1 MAAMAP
7 ALTDAPA
14 EAHHIRFKLAAPSS
28 SLSPASAENNGNASN
43 ILIHSSGPAKCKAAP
58 EDCPLD
64 FCGGDQEQ
72 QQQQPQAD
80 SVSQASALG
89 KLQPLVASYLCSDV
103 TPVPSTK
110 ESIKLQGV
118 LIKQSVL
125 KSHRILPGSLL
136 NGGGDFLLRKRQ
148 TIELSGGQLK
158 SLMSGST
165 NGGGQPMA
173 PVNGLAKK
181 LATMSSPGCVVA
193 VNGDKPSATTDS
205 QSQNLPLDSETLTA
219 TLSGHIPVKGT
230 LKQKHSSGVSQNTD
244 GKNLEPPVLQSNAL
258 SPYTYDNPNPTE
270 QVNLEEAD
278 SHTNTGQPQGSDG
291 ERPGSS
297 QQGSR
302 SCTPAPQPP
311 LPCTSSSD
319 SLDAHVKERTLLNS
333 SRQSEIENRLR
344 RLRKRLQVVQAK
356 QVERHIQQQLG
367 GFLDSALNRL
377 LAGNRKSETATPT
390 ATWRTGRHSSSNNRD
405 GLGRFLKSG
414 SMPLELERLYLSG
427 SANLHSAESAFD
439 SDVTESSSG
448 GDSDLEEE
456 ELTRVDIEQRHVKI
470 WKRAESRYTVERA
483 AIISHWNWLQA
494 HISDLEYR
502 IRQQTDIYRQIR
514 ASKGSVE
521 LGGVSTTGGPA
532 GGTEVKTEPVNTQDV
547 GSERLE
553 HTGAA
558 HISNTEPGPWKGQNA
573 QPVNGV
579 LSRMAECADNK
590 HQQASAYDSTC
601 VAARTRPMVSCRRR
615 RLIQPNTVP
624 NLNGKQA
631 QRSSCIQCNCRVNPS
646 CVMCGGWPT
655 PREDPQYD
663 QPTLERLSRLD
674 LGVHPILS
682 FPDDVCIGL
691 RLQQVMKSQ
700 WQSKSLERSKPLK
713 KLSLKHKLSSSKE
726 KHKFT
731 NSLMAV
737 SVAGL
742 GHYKNRAE
750 KPRTVDSSV
759 GGGGGGGSSSAALN
773 TARLEG
779 QAVCKTER
787 LQGLSTPLG
796 PYDKNYSRKRLREHS
811 LERTDTS
818 PKLFLDSSSPCPTLA
833 NMHSSLHSPL
843 TRQLSTSSENSTP
856 LGQGIQSTPPIKRRR
871 GESSFDINNIVIP
884 MSVAATTRVEKLQ
897 YKEILTPRWRS
908 VDIFSQPITED
919 EDEREVEDLT
929 DAAFTQLHQPHED
942 QERSRWTWMALAP
955 AKRRGSR
962 SYKSVDGRTTPLLCG
977 TNPPT
982 PQPASP
988 DPGHCPMLHDYSYVP
1003 SPMSPASPD
1012 TTSNPHTPC
1021 SRDSHRLLSSEDTRC
1036 STPDFTFEERTVAPF
1051 ERRCFPLPEDP
1062 APEPEPESDH
1072 IRPRMRSI
1080 SGCRAAPYGRLD
1092 SDDMELPCGVGDDD
1106 GGAKH
1111 KASSSSTSTSTA
1123 HR

>member
-43 ILIHSSGPAKCKAAP
+43 ILIHGGGPAKCKAVS

-64 FCGGDQEQ
+64 FCVADQE
-72 QQQQPQAD
+72 QQPQAD
-80 SVSQASALG
+80 SAAQASA
-89 KLQPLVASYLCSDV
+89 LVASYLCSDV

-110 ESIKLQGV
+110 ESIKLQEI

-125 KSHRILPGSLL
+125 KTHRILPGSLL

-148 TIELSGGQLK
+148 IELSGGQLK
-158 SLMSGST
+158 SLMSGGT
-165 NGGGQPMA
+165 NGGDQPVA

-181 LATMSSPGCVVA
+181 LAAASGCVAA
-193 VNGDKPSATTDS
+193 VNGDKQSPDS
-205 QSQNLPLDSETLTA
+205 QNMPSDPETLTA
-219 TLSGHIPVKGT
+219 MLSGRIPVKET
-230 LKQKHSSGVSQNTD
+230 LKPKHSSSGVSQNTD
-244 GKNLEPPVLQSNAL
+244 GRTLELPVRPPNAL
-258 SPYTYDNPNPTE
+258 PPFAHDAPPE
-270 QVNLEEAD
+270 QVNLEEAA
-278 SHTNTGQPQGSDG
+278 SHTSTGPPQGSDR

-297 QQGSR
+297 RQGSP
-302 SCTPAPQPP
+302 SCTHASPP
-311 LPCTSSSD
+311 PCASSSD

-333 SRQSEIENRLR
+333 SRQSEIESRLR

-377 LAGNRKSETATPT
+377 LVGNRKSETAAPT
-390 ATWRTGRHSSSNNRD
+390 ATWRTGRHSSSSSRD

-456 ELTRVDIEQRHVKI
+456 ELTRADLQQRHVKI

-521 LGGVSTTGGPA
+521 LGGVSPGAAA
-532 GGTEVKTEPVNTQDV
+532 GGTEVKAEPVSTKDV
-547 GSERLE
+547 GSEWLE
-553 HTGAA
+553 HTGPA
-558 HISNTEPGPWKGQNA
+558 HIGTEPAPWKGHGT

-579 LSRMAECADNK
+579 LSRMAEDAK
-590 HQQASAYDSTC
+590 RQQQSAYDGTC
-601 VAARTRPMVSCRRR
+601 VAARTRPLVSCRRR

-624 NLNGKQA
+624 NLHGKA
-631 QRSSCIQCNCRVNPS
+631 QRSSCTPCSCRVNPS
-646 CVMCGGWPT
+646 CGMCGGWPT
-655 PREDPQYD
+655 PREEPQYE

-700 WQSKSLERSKPLK
+700 WQAKSLERSKPLK

-737 SVAGL
+737 RL

-750 KPRTVDSSV
+750 KPRAVDGGV
-759 GGGGGGGSSSAALN
+759 GGAGL
-773 TARLEG
+773 RLEG
-779 QAVCKTER
+779 QAVCKSER
-787 LQGLSTPLG
+787 LQGGLSTSSLG
-796 PYDKNYSRKRLREHS
+796 PYDKNYGRKRLREHA
-811 LERTDTS
+811 
-818 PKLFLDSSSPCPTLA
+818 LDRPDACSDCLWTEVGQQARDDGRVASVDVVAGGSSSHDGKA
-833 NMHSSLHSPL
+833 
-843 TRQLSTSSENSTP
+843 QLS
-856 LGQGIQSTPPIKRRR
+856 K
-871 GESSFDINNIVIP
+871 
-884 MSVAATTRVEKLQ
+884 AAE
-897 YKEILTPRWRS
+897 
-908 VDIFSQPITED
+908 
-919 EDEREVEDLT
+919 
-929 DAAFTQLHQPHED
+929 
-942 QERSRWTWMALAP
+942 
-955 AKRRGSR
+955 
-962 SYKSVDGRTTPLLCG
+962 DGRLFSLQLEKDG
-977 TNPPT
+977 WN
-982 PQPASP
+982 
-988 DPGHCPMLHDYSYVP
+988 
-1003 SPMSPASPD
+1003 
-1012 TTSNPHTPC
+1012 
-1021 SRDSHRLLSSEDTRC
+1021 
-1036 STPDFTFEERTVAPF
+1036 
-1051 ERRCFPLPEDP
+1051 
-1062 APEPEPESDH
+1062 
-1072 IRPRMRSI
+1072 MRSNWVKI
-1080 SGCRAAPYGRLD
+1080 APRAPSHFPGPFKRYW
-1092 SDDMELPCGVGDDD
+1092 
-1106 GGAKH
+1106 
-1111 KASSSSTSTSTA
+1111 
-1123 HR
+1123 

>member
-28 SLSPASAENNGNASN
+28 SLSRASAENNGNASN
-43 ILIHSSGPAKCKAAP
+43 ILIHSSGPAKCKVNS
-58 EDCPLD
+58 EECPLD
-64 FCGGDQEQ
+64 FCSGNQEQ
-72 QQQQPQAD
+72 QQQQPQPNP
-80 SVSQASALG
+80 SSQASALG

-118 LIKQSVL
+118 LIKPSVL
-125 KSHRILPGSLL
+125 KGHGILPSSLL
-136 NGGGDFLLRKRQ
+136 NGGGEFLLRKRQ
-148 TIELSGGQLK
+148 AIELSGGQLK

-165 NGGGQPMA
+165 NGSGQPMA

-181 LATMSSPGCVVA
+181 LTTMSGSGCVVA

-205 QSQNLPLDSETLTA
+205 QSQNLLLDSETLTD
-219 TLSGHIPVKGT
+219 TISGQALVKGT

-244 GKNLEPPVLQSNAL
+244 GKNREPPVFHSAAL
-258 SPYTYDNPNPTE
+258 SPLTHDNSDSTE
-270 QVNLEEAD
+270 QLHSDEAD
-278 SHTNTGQPQGSDG
+278 LHAPSRQPQSSDR
-291 ERPGSS
+291 ERPSSS
-297 QQGSR
+297 QQGSPP
-302 SCTPAPQPP
+302 CTTAPQT
-311 LPCTSSSD
+311 LPSSSSSD
-319 SLDAHVKERTLLNS
+319 NLDAHVRERTLLNS
-333 SRQSEIENRLR
+333 NRQTEIESRLR

-367 GFLDSALNRL
+367 GFLDSALSRL
-377 LAGNRKSETATPT
+377 VAGNRKSEAATPS
-390 ATWRTGRHSSSNNRD
+390 ASWRIGRHSSSNNRD
-405 GLGRFLKSG
+405 GLSRFLKSG
-414 SMPLELERLYLSG
+414 SMSLELERLYLSG

-448 GDSDLEEE
+448 GDTDLEED
-456 ELTRVDIEQRHVKI
+456 ELSRVDIEQRHVKI

-521 LGGVSTTGGPA
+521 LGGVAPGTVLA

-553 HTGAA
+553 HTGTTP
-558 HISNTEPGPWKGQNA
+558 ITNTEQGPWKGQNG
-573 QPVNGV
+573 QPVNGI
-579 LSRMAECADNK
+579 LSRVVDGADSK
-590 HQQASAYDSTC
+590 HQQPMAYDSTC
-601 VAARTRPMVSCRRR
+601 VAARTRPLVSCRRR

-624 NLNGKQA
+624 NLNGKTP
-631 QRSSCIQCNCRVNPS
+631 RSNFVQCNCRVNPS
-646 CVMCGGWPT
+646 CAMCGGWPT
-655 PREDPQYD
+655 PRDDPQYEL
-663 QPTLERLSRLD
+663 PTLDRLSRLD

-700 WQSKSLERSKPLK
+700 WQMKSLERSKPLK
-713 KLSLKHKLSSSKE
+713 KFSLKHKLSSSKE

-737 SVAGL
+737 RL

-750 KPRTVDSSV
+750 KSRTVDSSM
-759 GGGGGGGSSSAALN
+759 GSSSAVLS

-779 QAVCKTER
+779 QAGCKTER
-787 LQGLSTPLG
+787 LHGHSTSLG
-796 PYDKNYSRKRLREHS
+796 PYDKSYSRKRLREHS
-811 LERTDTS
+811 LDRADSS
-818 PKLFLDSSSPCPTLA
+818 PKLFMDLSSPCTA
-833 NMHSSLHSPL
+833 VSNMHSSLHSPL

-856 LGQGIQSTPPIKRRR
+856 LGSSSQSVPSTPQPIKRRR

-897 YKEILTPRWRS
+897 YKEILTPSWRS
-908 VDIFSQPITED
+908 VDIFSLPITE
-919 EDEREVEDLT
+919 EENEREVEDLT
-929 DAAFTQLHQPHED
+929 DAAFVQIHLPYEE
-942 QERSRWTWMALAP
+942 QERSRWSWMALAP
-955 AKRRGSR
+955 AQRRGSR
-962 SYKSVDGRTTPLLCG
+962 SYKSIDGRTTPLLCG

-988 DPGHCPMLHDYSYVP
+988 DPGHCPLLHDYSHIP

-1012 TTSNPHTPC
+1012 ASSNPHTPC

-1036 STPDFTFEERTVAPF
+1036 STPDFTFEERTVAPW
-1051 ERRCFPLPEDP
+1051 ERRSFPLAEDP
-1062 APEPEPESDH
+1062 APEPEADPDH
-1072 IRPRMRSI
+1072 IRPRMRTI
-1080 SGCRAAPYGRLD
+1080 SGCRATAYGRLD
-1092 SDDMELPCGVGDDD
+1092 SDDMELPCGDDN
-1106 GGAKH
+1106 GSKQRI
-1111 KASSSSTSTSTA
+1111 SA

>member
-43 ILIHSSGPAKCKAAP
+43 ILIHSGGPAKCKAAS

-64 FCGGDQEQ
+64 FCVADQE
-72 QQQQPQAD
+72 QQPQAD
-80 SVSQASALG
+80 SAAQASALG

-110 ESIKLQGV
+110 ESIKLQEI

-125 KSHRILPGSLL
+125 KTHRILPGSLL

-148 TIELSGGQLK
+148 IELSGGQLK

-165 NGGGQPMA
+165 NGGDQPVA
-173 PVNGLAKK
+173 PVNGLARK
-181 LATMSSPGCVVA
+181 LAAGPGCVV
-193 VNGDKPSATTDS
+193 NGDKQSPD
-205 QSQNLPLDSETLTA
+205 SQNLPSDSETLTA
-219 TLSGHIPVKGT
+219 TLSGRIPVKGT
-230 LKQKHSSGVSQNTD
+230 LKPKHSSSGVSQNTD
-244 GKNLEPPVLQSNAL
+244 GKNLELPVRPPNAL
-258 SPYTYDNPNPTE
+258 SPFAHDAPAPPE
-270 QVNLEEAD
+270 QVSLEEAA
-278 SHTNTGQPQGSDG
+278 SHTSTGQPQGSDR
-291 ERPGSS
+291 ERPGGSR
-297 QQGSR
+297 QGSP
-302 SCTPAPQPP
+302 SCTHAPQP
-311 LPCTSSSD
+311 LPCASSSD

-333 SRQSEIENRLR
+333 SRQSEIESRLR

-377 LAGNRKSETATPT
+377 LVGNRKSETAVPT
-390 ATWRTGRHSSSNNRD
+390 ATWRAGRHSSSNSRD

-456 ELTRVDIEQRHVKI
+456 ELSRVDIEQRHVKI

-521 LGGVSTTGGPA
+521 LGGVSPGA
-532 GGTEVKTEPVNTQDV
+532 GGTEVKAEPVNTKDV
-547 GSERLE
+547 GSEWLE
-553 HTGAA
+553 PTGPA
-558 HISNTEPGPWKGQNA
+558 HIGTEPAPWKGHGT

-579 LSRMAECADNK
+579 LCRMAEDAK
-590 HQQASAYDSTC
+590 RQQQSTYDSTC
-601 VAARTRPMVSCRRR
+601 VAARTRPLVGCRRR

-624 NLNGKQA
+624 NLHGKA
-631 QRSSCIQCNCRVNPS
+631 QRSSCMPCSCRVNPS
-646 CVMCGGWPT
+646 CGMCGGWST
-655 PREDPQYD
+655 PREDPQYE

-700 WQSKSLERSKPLK
+700 WQAKSLERSKPLK

-750 KPRTVDSSV
+750 KPRTVDSGV
-759 GGGGGGGSSSAALN
+759 GGAGL
-773 TARLEG
+773 RLEG
-779 QAVCKTER
+779 QAVCKSER
-787 LQGLSTPLG
+787 LQGGLSTSSLG
-796 PYDKNYSRKRLREHS
+796 PYDKNYGRKRLREHA
-811 LERTDTS
+811 LDRTDTS
-818 PKLFLDSSSPCPTLA
+818 PKPFMDSSGACPALA
-833 NMHSSLHSPL
+833 NMHPSLHSPF

-856 LGQGIQSTPPIKRRR
+856 LGHGMQSTPQPIKRRR

-897 YKEILTPRWRS
+897 YKEILTPRWRLE
-908 VDIFSQPITED
+908 DIFSLPITGE

-962 SYKSVDGRTTPLLCG
+962 SYKSMDGRTTPLLCG

-988 DPGHCPMLHDYSYVP
+988 DPLHDYSYAP

-1012 TTSNPHTPC
+1012 TASNPHTPG
-1021 SRDSHRLLSSEDTRC
+1021 SRDSNRLLSSEDTRC
-1036 STPDFTFEERTVAPF
+1036 STPDFPFEERTVAPW
-1051 ERRCFPLPEDP
+1051 ERRGFPLPRD
-1062 APEPEPESDH
+1062 PEPEPEPLA
-1072 IRPRMRSI
+1072 RVRSL
-1080 SGCRAAPYGRLD
+1080 SGYGRLD
-1092 SDDMELPCGVGDDD
+1092 SDDAEPPCDDD
-1106 GGAKH
+1106 PKL
-1111 KASSSSTSTSTA
+1111 KASTA

>member
-43 ILIHSSGPAKCKAAP
+43 ILIHSSGPAKCKASS
-58 EDCPLD
+58 EECPLD

-72 QQQQPQAD
+72 QLQQQQPQTD
-80 SVSQASALG
+80 STAQASALG

-103 TPVPSTK
+103 TSVPSTK
-110 ESIKLQGV
+110 ESIKLKGV

-125 KSHRILPGSLL
+125 KSHRILPSTLL
-136 NGGGDFLLRKRQ
+136 NGGDFLLRKRQ
-148 TIELSGGQLK
+148 AIELSGSQLK

-181 LATMSSPGCVVA
+181 LATMSGSGCVVA
-193 VNGDKPSATTDS
+193 VNGDKTSATTDS
-205 QSQNLPLDSETLTA
+205 QTQNLPLNSETLTA
-219 TLSGHIPVKGT
+219 TLSGHMSVKGT

-244 GKNLEPPVLQSNAL
+244 GSNFEPPVLQSTAL
-258 SPYTYDNPNPTE
+258 SPFTHDNPNLTK
-270 QVNLEEAD
+270 QVNLEEED
-278 SHTNTGQPQGSDG
+278 SHTPTSQSQGSDR

-297 QQGSR
+297 QQGSPP
-302 SCTPAPQPP
+302 CTPAPQPP
-311 LPCTSSSD
+311 LPCSSLD
-319 SLDAHVKERTLLNS
+319 SLDAHVRERTLLNS
-333 SRQSEIENRLR
+333 NRQAEIEGRLR

-377 LAGNRKSETATPT
+377 LAGNRKSETAAPS
-390 ATWRTGRHSSSNNRD
+390 ATWRTGRHSSSGNRD
-405 GLGRFLKSG
+405 GLSRFLKSG

-427 SANLHSAESAFD
+427 TANLHSAESAFD

-456 ELTRVDIEQRHVKI
+456 ELARVDIEQRHVKL

-502 IRQQTDIYRQIR
+502 IRQQTDIYKQIR

-521 LGGVSTTGGPA
+521 LGGVAPSTLPA
-532 GGTEVKTEPVNTQDV
+532 GGIEVKAEPVSQD
-547 GSERLE
+547 GSSERLE
-553 HTGAA
+553 HMVAT
-558 HISNTEPGPWKGQNA
+558 HIPTAEPGPWKGQNG

-579 LSRMAECADNK
+579 LSRMTECADTK
-590 HQQASAYDSTC
+590 HQQPSAYDGTC
-601 VAARTRPMVSCRRR
+601 VAARTRPLVSCRRR

-624 NLNGKQA
+624 NLNGKA
-631 QRSSCIQCNCRVNPS
+631 QRSSCIQYNCRVNSS
-646 CVMCGGWPT
+646 CVMCGGRPT
-655 PREDPQYD
+655 PKEDPQYEL
-663 QPTLERLSRLD
+663 PNLERLSRLD

-700 WQSKSLERSKPLK
+700 WQTKALERSKPLK

-737 SVAGL
+737 MPLVTGL
-742 GHYKNRAE
+742 GHYKSRAD
-750 KPRTVDSSV
+750 KQRAADSSV
-759 GGGGGGGSSSAALN
+759 GSSSAVLN
-773 TARLEG
+773 AARLEG
-779 QAVCKTER
+779 QSMCKTER
-787 LQGLSTPLG
+787 LPGLSTPLG
-796 PYDKNYSRKRLREHS
+796 PYDKSYSRKRLREHS
-811 LERTDTS
+811 LDRTDSS
-818 PKLFLDSSSPCPTLA
+818 PKLFMDSGSPCSTLPS
-833 NMHSSLHSPL
+833 MHSAFHNPL
-843 TRQLSTSSENSTP
+843 TRQLSTSSENSAP
-856 LGQGIQSTPPIKRRR
+856 LGASSQSIPTTPVSQPIKRRR

-897 YKEILTPRWRS
+897 YKEILTPSWRV
-908 VDIFSQPITED
+908 VDISSQPMSED
-919 EDEREVEDLT
+919 EILREVEDLSE
-929 DAAFTQLHQPHED
+929 AAFIQLHQAYED

-988 DPGHCPMLHDYSYVP
+988 DPGHCPMLHDYSHVP

-1036 STPDFTFEERTVAPF
+1036 STPDFTFEERTVAPWESRF
-1051 ERRCFPLPEDP
+1051 FPLSEDP
-1062 APEPEPESDH
+1062 APEPESESDH
-1072 IRPRMRSI
+1072 IRPRLHSI
-1080 SGCRAAPYGRLD
+1080 SGCRAMGFGRLD
-1092 SDDMELPCGVGDDD
+1092 SDDMDLPCGGGGGDDD
-1106 GGAKH
+1106 DDDDGSGLKL
-1111 KASSSSTSTSTA
+1111 KAA
-1123 HR
+1123 AQR

>member
-43 ILIHSSGPAKCKAAP
+43 ILIHSSGPAKCKATS
-58 EDCPLD
+58 EECPLD

-80 SVSQASALG
+80 SVAQASALG

-125 KSHRILPGSLL
+125 KGHRILPSSLL

-148 TIELSGGQLK
+148 AIELSGGHLK

-181 LATMSSPGCVVA
+181 LATMSGPGCVVA

-244 GKNLEPPVLQSNAL
+244 GKNLELPVLQSVEL
-258 SPYTYDNPNPTE
+258 SPFPHGNPNPTE
-270 QVNLEEAD
+270 RANLEETD
-278 SHTNTGQPQGSDG
+278 SHTPTSQPQGSDR

-297 QQGSR
+297 QQGSP

-311 LPCTSSSD
+311 LPCSSSSD
-319 SLDAHVKERTLLNS
+319 SLDSHVRERTLLNS
-333 SRQSEIENRLR
+333 SRQAEIESRLR

-405 GLGRFLKSG
+405 SLSRFLKG
-414 SMPLELERLYLSG
+414 GAMPLELERLYLSG
-427 SANLHSAESAFD
+427 SANLHSVESAFD

-456 ELTRVDIEQRHVKI
+456 ELARVDIEQRHVKI

-521 LGGVSTTGGPA
+521 LGGVAPSAVSA

-558 HISNTEPGPWKGQNA
+558 HITSAEAGPWKGQNA

-579 LSRMAECADNK
+579 LSRMAESADAK
-590 HQQASAYDSTC
+590 HQQPSAHDSTC
-601 VAARTRPMVSCRRR
+601 VAARTRPLVSCRRR

-624 NLNGKQA
+624 NLNGKA

-655 PREDPQYD
+655 PREDPQYEL
-663 QPTLERLSRLD
+663 PTLERLSRLD

-700 WQSKSLERSKPLK
+700 WQTKSLERSKPLK

-759 GGGGGGGSSSAALN
+759 GGAGGGGGGGSSSSSAVLN

-787 LQGLSTPLG
+787 LQALSTPLG
-796 PYDKNYSRKRLREHS
+796 PFDKNYSRKRLREHS
-811 LERTDTS
+811 LDRTDSS
-818 PKLFLDSSSPCPTLA
+818 PKLFLESSSPCPTLA

-856 LGQGIQSTPPIKRRR
+856 LGAGSQSIPSTPQPIKRRR

-897 YKEILTPRWRS
+897 YKEILTPSWRS
-908 VDIFSQPITED
+908 VDIFSQPITE
-919 EDEREVEDLT
+919 EENEREVEDLT
-929 DAAFTQLHQPHED
+929 DAAFTQHHQPYED

-988 DPGHCPMLHDYSYVP
+988 DPGHCPMLHDYSHVP

-1036 STPDFTFEERTVAPF
+1036 STPDFTFEERTVAPW
-1051 ERRCFPLPEDP
+1051 ERRSFPLPEDP
-1062 APEPEPESDH
+1062 APEPEAESDHH

-1080 SGCRAAPYGRLD
+1080 SGCRATAYGRLD
-1092 SDDMELPCGVGDDD
+1092 SDDAEPPCEDD
-1106 GGAKH
+1106 GGPKH
-1111 KASSSSTSTSTA
+1111 KAST

>member
-28 SLSPASAENNGNASN
+28 SLSPASAENNSNANN
-43 ILIHSSGPAKCKAAP
+43 ILIHSSGPGKCKVAS
-58 EDCPLD
+58 EECPLD
-64 FCGGDQEQ
+64 FCGGNQEPQEQ
-72 QQQQPQAD
+72 QPQPD

-103 TPVPSTK
+103 TSVPANK

-125 KSHRILPGSLL
+125 KSHRILPSSLL
-136 NGGGDFLLRKRQ
+136 NGGGEFLLRRQ
-148 TIELSGGQLK
+148 AIELSGGQLK
-158 SLMSGST
+158 SLMSGNT
-165 NGGGQPMA
+165 NGSGQPMA

-181 LATMSSPGCVVA
+181 LASMSGSGCMVA
-193 VNGDKPSATTDS
+193 VNGDKPSAATDS
-205 QSQNLPLDSETLTA
+205 NPQNLPLDSETFTA
-219 TLSGHIPVKGT
+219 TISGHIPMKEA
-230 LKQKHSSGVSQNTD
+230 LRQKHSSGAPQNTD
-244 GKNLEPPVLQSNAL
+244 GNNVEPPVLHSAAL
-258 SPYTYDNPNPTE
+258 SSLNHDNPNSTE
-270 QVNLEEAD
+270 QVNSSEAD
-278 SHTNTGQPQGSDG
+278 LQTRTGPPQGSDG

-297 QQGSR
+297 QQGSPQ
-302 SCTPAPQPP
+302 CTVTPEPP
-311 LPCTSSSD
+311 LPCSSSSD
-319 SLDAHVKERTLLNS
+319 SLDAHVKERTALNS
-333 SRQSEIENRLR
+333 KRQAEIESRLQ

-356 QVERHIQQQLG
+356 QVERHVQQQLG
-367 GFLDSALNRL
+367 GFLDSALSRL
-377 LAGNRKSETATPT
+377 RAGSRKSEVAPHS
-390 ATWRTGRHSSSNNRD
+390 AAWRAGRHYSSNSRD

-414 SMPLELERLYLSG
+414 AVPLELERLYLSG

-456 ELTRVDIEQRHVKI
+456 ELSRVDIEQRHVKI

-483 AIISHWNWLQA
+483 GIISHWNWLQA

-514 ASKGSVE
+514 ASKDVGAERLDNTS
-521 LGGVSTTGGPA
+521 PA
-532 GGTEVKTEPVNTQDV
+532 HITGTEQ
-547 GSERLE
+547 
-553 HTGAA
+553 
-558 HISNTEPGPWKGQNA
+558 GPWKGQNG

-579 LSRMAECADNK
+579 LSRMADSADGK
-590 HQQASAYDSTC
+590 LQPTYDGTC
-601 VAARTRPMVSCRRR
+601 VAARTRPLVGCRRR
-615 RLIQPNTVP
+615 RLIQPNTVT
-624 NLNGKQA
+624 NLNGKTP
-631 QRSSCIQCNCRVNPS
+631 RSSCTQCNCRVNPS

-655 PREDPQYD
+655 PREEPQYEL
-663 QPTLERLSRLD
+663 PTLDRLSRLD

-682 FPDDVCIGL
+682 FPDDVSVGL

-731 NSLMAV
+731 SSLMAV
-737 SVAGL
+737 RLS
-742 GHYKNRAE
+742 HCKNRID
-750 KPRTVDSSV
+750 KQRTVDGSMGSN
-759 GGGGGGGSSSAALN
+759 SSSAILSMP
-773 TARLEG
+773 RLDNQG
-779 QAVCKTER
+779 GCKTER
-787 LQGLSTPLG
+787 LHTLSTPLG

-811 LERTDTS
+811 LDRTDTS
-818 PKLFLDSSSPCPTLA
+818 PKLFLDTSSPCTTLA
-833 NMHSSLHSPL
+833 NMHPSLHSPL
-843 TRQLSTSSENSTP
+843 TRQLSTSSDTSTQLGAGSQSIPSTP
-856 LGQGIQSTPPIKRRR
+856 QQPIKRRR

-897 YKEILTPRWRS
+897 YKEILTPSWRS
-908 VDIFSQPITED
+908 VDIFSQPITAE
-919 EDEREVEDLT
+919 ENEREVEDLT
-929 DAAFTQLHQPHED
+929 DAAFIQLHQPYED

-988 DPGHCPMLHDYSYVP
+988 DPGHCPSLHDYIHVP
-1003 SPMSPASPD
+1003 SPMSPPSPD
-1012 TTSNPHTPC
+1012 ASSNPQTPC
-1021 SRDSHRLLSSEDTRC
+1021 SRDSHRLLSNEDTRC
-1036 STPDFTFEERTVAPF
+1036 STPDFTFEERTVAPW
-1051 ERRCFPLPEDP
+1051 ERRNFPLPEDP
-1062 APEPEPESDH
+1062 APEPESDQP
-1072 IRPRMRSI
+1072 IRPRARSI
-1080 SGCRAAPYGRLD
+1080 SGCRSSAYGRLD
-1092 SDDMELPCGVGDDD
+1092 SDDAELPCDDD
-1106 GGAKH
+1106 GGPKLR
-1111 KASSSSTSTSTA
+1111 ASS

>member
-1 MAAMAP
+1 MAP

-43 ILIHSSGPAKCKAAP
+43 ILIHSSGPAKGKAVP
-58 EDCPLD
+58 EECPLD

-80 SVSQASALG
+80 PTAQASALG

-103 TPVPSTK
+103 TSVASTK

-125 KSHRILPGSLL
+125 KSHRILPNSLL

-148 TIELSGGQLK
+148 AIELSGGHLK

-165 NGGGQPMA
+165 NGGSQPMA

-181 LATMSSPGCVVA
+181 LGTISGSGCVVA
-193 VNGDKPSATTDS
+193 VNGDKPSAAPDS
-205 QSQNLPLDSETLTA
+205 QTQNPPPDTETLTA
-219 TLSGHIPVKGT
+219 SLSGHIPLKGT
-230 LKQKHSSGVSQNTD
+230 LKQKHSSGASRNTD
-244 GKNLEPPVLQSNAL
+244 GNNLESTVLQPAALCPFTHDASN
-258 SPYTYDNPNPTE
+258 SSEP
-270 QVNLEEAD
+270 VRLEEAD
-278 SHTNTGQPQGSDG
+278 LNTLNQLQDCDT

-297 QQGSR
+297 QQGSP
-302 SCTPAPQPP
+302 SCAVVTEAP
-311 LPCTSSSD
+311 LPCGSNSD
-319 SLDAHVKERTLLNS
+319 SLDAAIRERTILNS
-333 SRQSEIENRLR
+333 SRQAEIESRLR

-367 GFLDSALNRL
+367 GFLDTALSRL
-377 LAGNRKSETATPT
+377 ISSNRKSETTTPT
-390 ATWRTGRHSSSNNRD
+390 ATWRTGRHTSNNKD
-405 GLGRFLKSG
+405 GLSRFLKSG

-427 SANLHSAESAFD
+427 TANLHSAESAFD

-456 ELTRVDIEQRHVKI
+456 ELSRVDVEQRHVKI

-514 ASKGSVE
+514 ASKTLVTV
-521 LGGVSTTGGPA
+521 VSDSSYLLP
-532 GGTEVKTEPVNTQDV
+532 QDV
-547 GSERLE
+547 ASERLE
-553 HTGAA
+553 HTVTA
-558 HISNTEPGPWKGQNA
+558 HITNAEAMGAWKGQNGQMSESTEPRSSL
-573 QPVNGV
+573 QP
-579 LSRMAECADNK
+579 
-590 HQQASAYDSTC
+590 SAPDSSC
-601 VAARTRPMVSCRRR
+601 VAARTRPLLNCRRR
-615 RLIQPNTVP
+615 RLIQPNSVP
-624 NLNGKQA
+624 NLNGKVSLTQNTGH
-631 QRSSCIQCNCRVNPS
+631 RCRVNPG

-655 PREDPQYD
+655 PREEPQFEL
-663 QPTLERLSRLD
+663 PTLERLSRLD
-674 LGVHPILS
+674 LGIHPILS
-682 FPDDVCIGL
+682 FPDDVSASL

-700 WQSKSLERSKPLK
+700 WQMKALERRKPLK

-731 NSLMAV
+731 NSLMA
-737 SVAGL
+737 
-742 GHYKNRAE
+742 
-750 KPRTVDSSV
+750 
-759 GGGGGGGSSSAALN
+759 
-773 TARLEG
+773 
-779 QAVCKTER
+779 Q
-787 LQGLSTPLG
+787 Q
-796 PYDKNYSRKRLREHS
+796 
-811 LERTDTS
+811 
-818 PKLFLDSSSPCPTLA
+818 
-833 NMHSSLHSPL
+833 
-843 TRQLSTSSENSTP
+843 
-856 LGQGIQSTPPIKRRR
+856 PIKRRR

-897 YKEILTPRWRS
+897 YKEILTPSWRM
-908 VDIFSQPITED
+908 VDIFCQKITEE
-919 EDEREVEDLT
+919 EDQREVEDLS
-929 DAAFTQLHQPHED
+929 DAAFIQLHQPHED

-962 SYKSVDGRTTPLLCG
+962 SYKSIDGRTTPLLCG

-988 DPGHCPMLHDYSYVP
+988 DPGHCPLLHDYSYVP
-1003 SPMSPASPD
+1003 SPLSPPSPD

-1036 STPDFTFEERTVAPF
+1036 STPDFSYEERTVAPW
-1051 ERRCFPLPEDP
+1051 ERRNFPLSEDP
-1062 APEPEPESDH
+1062 APEPEVEPDH

-1080 SGCRAAPYGRLD
+1080 SGCRATAFGRLD
-1092 SDDMELPCGVGDDD
+1092 SDDMDLPCEEDTT
-1106 GGAKH
+1106 KH
-1111 KASSSSTSTSTA
+1111 RVS

>member
-43 ILIHSSGPAKCKAAP
+43 ILIHSSGPAKCKVVS

-72 QQQQPQAD
+72 QQQQPQVD
-80 SVSQASALG
+80 SVAQASALG

-103 TPVPSTK
+103 TTVPSTK
-110 ESIKLQGV
+110 ESITLQGV

-125 KSHRILPGSLL
+125 KGHRILPSSLL
-136 NGGGDFLLRKRQ
+136 NGGGDFLSRKRQ
-148 TIELSGGQLK
+148 QIELSGGQLK

-181 LATMSSPGCVVA
+181 LATITGPGCVVA
-193 VNGDKPSATTDS
+193 VNGDKPPATDS
-205 QSQNLPLDSETLTA
+205 QSQNLPSDSETLTA
-219 TLSGHIPVKGT
+219 TLSGHIQMKGT
-230 LKQKHSSGVSQNTD
+230 LKQKHSSGVSKNTD
-244 GKNLEPPVLQSNAL
+244 EKNCEPPVLQSAAL
-258 SPYTYDNPNPTE
+258 SPYTLNNPKPTE
-270 QVNLEEAD
+270 QMNLEEAD
-278 SHTNTGQPQGSDG
+278 SHTPIGQPQGSDR

-297 QQGSR
+297 QQGSP
-302 SCTPAPQPP
+302 SCTSAPQPP
-311 LPCTSSSD
+311 LPCTSFSD

-377 LAGNRKSETATPT
+377 LAGNRKAETATPT
-390 ATWRTGRHSSSNNRD
+390 ATWKTGRHSSSNSKD

-427 SANLHSAESAFD
+427 TANLHSAESAFD

-521 LGGVSTTGGPA
+521 LGGLSSSAVPA
-532 GGTEVKTEPVNTQDV
+532 GGTEVKTEPVNTPDV

-558 HISNTEPGPWKGQNA
+558 HIPNTEAGPWKGQSS

-579 LSRMAECADNK
+579 LSRMAESADTK
-590 HQQASAYDSTC
+590 PPSAYDSSC
-601 VAARTRPMVSCRRR
+601 VAARTRPLVSCRRR

-624 NLNGKQA
+624 NLNGKA
-631 QRSSCIQCNCRVNPS
+631 QKSSCVQCSCRVNPS
-646 CVMCGGWPT
+646 SCAMCGGWPT
-655 PREDPQYD
+655 PREDPQYE

-700 WQSKSLERSKPLK
+700 WQTKSLERSKPLK

-750 KPRTVDSSV
+750 KLRPVDSS
-759 GGGGGGGSSSAALN
+759 GGGSSSQVYKA
-773 TARLEG
+773 
-779 QAVCKTER
+779 ER
-787 LQGLSTPLG
+787 LQGLSSPHLV

-811 LERTDTS
+811 LDRTDTS

-833 NMHSSLHSPL
+833 TMHSSLHSPL
-843 TRQLSTSSENSTP
+843 IRQLSTSSENSTP
-856 LGQGIQSTPPIKRRR
+856 LGVQSTPQPIKRRR

-908 VDIFSQPITED
+908 VDIFSQSITEE

-929 DAAFTQLHQPHED
+929 DAAFTVHHQPHED

-988 DPGHCPMLHDYSYVP
+988 DPGHCPMLHDYSYMP
-1003 SPMSPASPD
+1003 SPMSPPSPD
-1012 TTSNPHTPC
+1012 TASNPHTPC

-1036 STPDFTFEERTVAPF
+1036 STPDFTFEERTVAPW
-1051 ERRCFPLPEDP
+1051 ERRGFPMPADPEL
-1062 APEPEPESDH
+1062 EPESD
-1072 IRPRMRSI
+1072 IRPRIRTI
-1080 SGCRAAPYGRLD
+1080 SGCRATAYGRLD
-1092 SDDMELPCGVGDDD
+1092 SDDMEPPCDED
-1106 GGAKH
+1106 GGSKL
-1111 KASSSSTSTSTA
+1111 KAASAA

>member
-1 MAAMAP
+1 MAP

-43 ILIHSSGPAKCKAAP
+43 ILIHSSGPTKCKASS
-58 EDCPLD
+58 EDCTLD
-64 FCGGDQEQ
+64 FCGSDQEQ
-72 QQQQPQAD
+72 EQQQPQAD
-80 SVSQASALG
+80 SVAQAQALG

-103 TPVPSTK
+103 TSVPSTK

-125 KSHRILPGSLL
+125 KSHRILPSSLL
-136 NGGGDFLLRKRQ
+136 NGGGEFLLRKRQ
-148 TIELSGGQLK
+148 AIELSGGQLK

-181 LATMSSPGCVVA
+181 LATMSGSSCVVA
-193 VNGDKPSATTDS
+193 VNGEKSSATTDS
-205 QSQNLPLDSETLTA
+205 QSHNLPLDSENVTA
-219 TLSGHIPVKGT
+219 TLSGHMSVKGT
-230 LKQKHSSGVSQNTD
+230 LKQKHSSAVSQSSD
-244 GKNLEPPVLQSNAL
+244 VKSLEPPVLQCAGL
-258 SPYTYDNPNPTE
+258 SPITHDNPNPTE
-270 QVNLEEAD
+270 QMGLEEAD
-278 SHTNTGQPQGSDG
+278 SHTPSQPQGSDR

-297 QQGSR
+297 QQASP

-311 LPCTSSSD
+311 QPCSSSSD
-319 SLDAHVKERTLLNS
+319 CLDVHVRERTLLNS
-333 SRQSEIENRLR
+333 SRQAEIESRLR

-390 ATWRTGRHSSSNNRD
+390 ATWRTGRHSSTNRD
-405 GLGRFLKSG
+405 GLSRFLKNG

-427 SANLHSAESAFD
+427 TANLHSAESAFD

-456 ELTRVDIEQRHVKI
+456 ELARVDIEQRHVKI

-521 LGGVSTTGGPA
+521 LGGGAPSTVPVS
-532 GGTEVKTEPVNTQDV
+532 GTEVKSEHVNTQDV

-553 HTGAA
+553 HIGNT
-558 HISNTEPGPWKGQNA
+558 HITNTEPGPWKGQNG

-579 LSRMAECADNK
+579 LSRMAECPDTK
-590 HQQASAYDSTC
+590 HQQPLAYDFTC
-601 VAARTRPMVSCRRR
+601 VAARTRPLVSCRRR

-624 NLNGKQA
+624 NLNGKA
-631 QRSSCIQCNCRVNPS
+631 QRGGCVQCNCRVNPS

-655 PREDPQYD
+655 PREDPQYEL
-663 QPTLERLSRLD
+663 PTLERLSRLD
-674 LGVHPILS
+674 FGIHPILS

-737 SVAGL
+737 RL

-750 KPRTVDSSV
+750 KQRTVDASI
-759 GGGGGGGSSSAALN
+759 GSSSAVLN

-787 LQGLSTPLG
+787 LQALSTPLG

-811 LERTDTS
+811 LDRTDTS
-818 PKLFLDSSSPCPTLA
+818 PKLFLESSSPCQTLA
-833 NMHSSLHSPL
+833 NVHSSIHSPL

-856 LGQGIQSTPPIKRRR
+856 LGLSSQSVPSTPQPIKRRR

-897 YKEILTPRWRS
+897 YKEILTPSWRT
-908 VDIFSQPITED
+908 VDIFSQPITE
-919 EDEREVEDLT
+919 EENEREVEDLS
-929 DAAFTQLHQPHED
+929 DAAFIQLHQPYED
-942 QERSRWTWMALAP
+942 QERARWTWMALAP

-988 DPGHCPMLHDYSYVP
+988 DPGHCPMLHDYSHVP

-1036 STPDFTFEERTVAPF
+1036 STPDFSFEERTVAPW
-1051 ERRCFPLPEDP
+1051 ERRSFPLPEDP
-1062 APEPEPESDH
+1062 APEPEAESDHH

-1080 SGCRAAPYGRLD
+1080 SGCRATAYGRLD
-1092 SDDMELPCGVGDDD
+1092 SDDMDLPCDDD
-1106 GGAKH
+1106 STHKN
-1111 KASSSSTSTSTA
+1111 KAST